1 MKRIIE
7 LDIVNKDDLLEKYN
21 KKQASRDLINYI
33 VESISYIDK
42 KDEVKII
49 LNNHFK
55 DINSKELILEGL
67 KREYHKSLVKYI
79 HNNIV
84 QIIYLI
90 LGVVMIFLSTIIK
103 ESILSEVV
111 LIGGFVFIWAM
122 IEMEIF
128 TDVMDRRKRKRL
140 KKLLRSEIIEK
151 NNE

>member
-90 LGVVMIFLSTIIK
+90 LGVVMVFLSTIIK

>member
-128 TDVMDRRKRKRL
+128 TDVMDRRKRKR
-140 KKLLRSEIIEK
+140 
-151 NNE
+151 